1 MSYKAT
7 AWAYD
12 LPITGPSKPVL
23 VALADMA
30 DEAGSC
36 YPGQE
41 KIAHM
46 TGLSVPTVAR
56 ALARLESRGLIVRQ
70 RRVDAFGHRTSDR
83 YHLQLTVSM
92 PESLPIT
99 EPTRQRAYKAESQSL
114 PIRESIPNHHSD
126 GGTIREPLENHQG
139 GAPLRST
146 CGKHP
151 EGTTGNCRACG
162 DARRRYDAARR
173 AERDKAVLLPPR
185 SDETPV
191 HEHRWVAGG
200 TCMFPGCIERKESA

>member
-12 LPITGPSKPVL
+12 MPITGPSKPVL

-36 YPGQE
+36 YPGQQ
-41 KIAHM
+41 KLASM

-56 ALARLESRGLIVRQ
+56 ALARLESRGLIQRQ
-70 RRVDAFGHRTSDR
+70 RRFDSFGHRTSDR
-83 YHLQLTVSM
+83 YHLQLTVTM

-99 EPTRQRAYKAESQSL
+99 APTGQSAYKAESQSL
-114 PIRESIPNHHSD
+114 PIRESIPTYHSD
-126 GGTIREPLENHQG
+126 GVTIREPLENHQG
-139 GAPLRST
+139 DAPKSAT

-151 EGTTGNCRACG
+151 DGTTEPCRACG
-162 DARRRYDAARR
+162 DARRKFDAA
-173 AERDKAVLLPPR
+173 AKAGKPINLPPR
-185 SDETPV
+185 VGEPEYPE
-191 HEHRWVAGG
+191 HAHRWTKDG
-200 TCMFPGCIERKESA
+200 TCMHCPERRTA